1 MESSSDPSLSW
12 PWFHLM
18 NEAMEG
24 RLAHSGRL
32 LSPVTQ
38 EDEELSDTPCAYCS
52 CSGPPSAQPPPPLP
66 SSRNCKQ
73 EALANSGEQKR
84 LSREVREEPPGGLR
98 QEWEEVARER
108 AALKREREMVER
120 ERANLERERAALQA
134 ERLWLE
140 QERAGL
146 EQRAL
151 MLNSVGH
158 QGHLGGL
165 M

>member
-1 MESSSDPSLSW
+1 MESNRNPALSW

-32 LSPVTQ
+32 FSAATQ
-38 EDEELSDTPCAYCS
+38 EDEELADAPCTHCS
-52 CSGPPSAQPPPPLP
+52 CSALPPPPLP
-66 SSRNCKQ
+66 TNRNGKL
-73 EALANSGEQKR
+73 EALANSGPQKQ
-84 LSREVREEPPGGLR
+84 LSREACEALPGDLR
-98 QEWEEVARER
+98 QEWEEVAKER
-108 AALKREREMVER
+108 AALKRERELVDR

-140 QERAGL
+140 QERAEL
-146 EQRAL
+146 EQKAM

-158 QGHLGGL
+158 QRHLGGL